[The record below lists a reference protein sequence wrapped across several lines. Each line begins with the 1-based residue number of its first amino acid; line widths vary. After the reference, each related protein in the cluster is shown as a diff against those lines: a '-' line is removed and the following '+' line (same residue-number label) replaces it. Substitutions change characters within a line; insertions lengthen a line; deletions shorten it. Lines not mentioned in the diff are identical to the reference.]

1 MKGLKFLCIVFLA
14 ALIGSCNKTLDP
26 KVYSSLTNA
35 NAFNTVSDAIA
46 AVNAVYA
53 RLKGPAVGDN
63 FDYWT
68 VRHFALTD
76 LTTDI
81 GHCSYGGDPGQLS
94 LAQWNSS
101 NGLLAEDWRQIYK
114 LIADANNALFNIGSM
129 TVLSDE
135 QKNQFFSEIKFLRSL
150 AYMDLTDAWGPVPLL
165 TEVDVANATSSSY
178 TSQPVPAP
186 VERID
191 SMIISDLTE
200 ASSVLPV
207 NYENNTI
214 YSSNDF
220 GRATKGAALT
230 LLAKLY
236 LREKDWQ
243 KAADLCKQVMDMNVY
258 SLDPSYLDLF
268 REENKWCSENIF
280 SVISDANVNG
290 TELMNHFG
298 PQNHPVVLNR
308 WQYYAVSWDFYNS
321 FSNDDD
327 RKLCFY
333 PKYTGVDGLIYTEPP
348 TLGAPPPDGYF
359 YMPDIATKKYAD
371 SSSPSVA
378 LYYDGHS
385 VDILRYADVLLSRAE
400 ALNNLNGPTQE
411 CIDLI
416 NQVRERSHAK
426 PLVLSNHT
434 KESLNDA
441 ILQERGWEFF
451 YEGKRRADLIRFG
464 KYAQIVNAYLTRI
477 GQPAVIT
484 MPKNQYFPYPQNQV
498 NINPNLDNSGR

>member
-1 MKGLKFLCIVFLA
+1 MKKFRFLYVIILA
-14 ALIGSCNKTLDP
+14 AIIGSCNKTLDP
-26 KVYSSLTNA
+26 NVYSSLTNA
-35 NAFNTVSDAIA
+35 NAFHTLSDAIA

-53 RLKGPAVGDN
+53 RLKGPSVGDN
-63 FDYWT
+63 YDYWT

-76 LTTDI
+76 LTTDV

-114 LIADANNALFNIGSM
+114 LIADANNALYNIGNM
-129 TVLSDE
+129 TTITDE
-135 QKNQFFSEIKFLRSL
+135 QKTQFFSEIKFLRSI
-150 AYMDLTDAWGPVPLL
+150 AYMDLTDAWGPVPLI
-165 TEVDVANATSSSY
+165 TETDVANATSSSY
-178 TSQPVPAP
+178 LSKPVPAP
-186 VERID
+186 VASID
-191 SMIISDLTE
+191 SMIITDLTT
-200 ASSVLPV
+200 AANVLPV
-207 NYENNTI
+207 NYANNAI
-214 YSSNDF
+214 YSSNDY

-236 LREKDWQ
+236 LRENEWQ
-243 KAADLCKQVMDMNVY
+243 KAADLCKEVMDMNVY
-258 SLDPSYLDLF
+258 QLYPSYLGLF
-268 REENKWCSENIF
+268 TEENKWCQENIF

-333 PKYTGVDGLIYTEPP
+333 PRYTGVDGLIYAQPP

-359 YMPDIATKKYAD
+359 YMADIATKKYAD

-416 NQVRERSHAK
+416 NEVRERSHAK
-426 PLVLSNHT
+426 PLILSNYT
-434 KESLNDA
+434 KATLSDA

-451 YEGKRRADLIRFG
+451 YEGKRRADLIRFN
-464 KYAQIVNAYLTRI
+464 KYDVIVNAYLQRI
-477 GQPAVIT
+477 GQPATIE
-484 MPKNQYFPYPQNQV
+484 MPKNRYFPYPQNQV
-498 NINPNLDNSGR
+498 DINPNLDNSGR